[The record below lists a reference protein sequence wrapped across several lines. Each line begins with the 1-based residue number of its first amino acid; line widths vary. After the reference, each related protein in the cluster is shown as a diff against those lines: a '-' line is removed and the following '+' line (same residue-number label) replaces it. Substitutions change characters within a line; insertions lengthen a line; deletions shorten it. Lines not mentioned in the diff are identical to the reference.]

1 MLDSILADREL
12 VILQLKFGTM
22 YVVSRLLAGAELFN
36 VEWIL
41 EVIYA
46 LLGLATYSLIV
57 KKIVPKNINDNKIL
71 KNVINV
77 NAIYGTMF
85 VISRLLS
92 GKDFNLDWLSNIIYI
107 LLGFTTYHVLIK
119 DYIPFN
125 KISNDKKII
134 NSLSDTFEIFI
145 MSLIS
150 QLLSGQPYD
159 KMWFY
164 STLYTCIGFVVYNL
178 VTSNILS

>member
-1 MLDSILADREL
+1 MFDSILADREL

-57 KKIVPKNINDNKIL
+57 KKIIPKNINDNKVL
-71 KNVINV
+71 KNIVNV
-77 NAIYGTMF
+77 NVIYGTMF
-85 VISRLLS
+85 IISRLLS
-92 GKDFNLDWLSNIIYI
+92 GKEFNLEWLSNIIYI
-107 LLGFTTYHVLIK
+107 LLGFTTYHALIK

-125 KISNDKKII
+125 KI
-134 NSLSDTFEIFI
+134 
-145 MSLIS
+145 
-150 QLLSGQPYD
+150 
-159 KMWFY
+159 
-164 STLYTCIGFVVYNL
+164 
-178 VTSNILS
+178 